1 MNNDQVEDLMYDVA
15 IIGGGLGGLALAI
28 QSVQQGYR
36 TILFE
41 KEKYPFHRVCGEYIS
56 FESWNFLQE
65 LGIPLSDLHLPL
77 IRRLQV
83 SAPNGNMLEHTL
95 PLGGFGISRYYLD
108 DLLHQIAIKEGV
120 VVMQENRVMDVIYS
134 NDRFTL
140 FTNRGETTARV
151 VAGAYG
157 KRSNLDIRWKREF
170 TRKRPGKLNHFI
182 GIKYHVSSDLPSD
195 LISLHNFKNGYCGVS
210 QVENNKYCLCY
221 LTTAAN
227 LRNNQNDVLE
237 MERNVLMKNPL
248 LKEVLL
254 SSTKLFEQPL
264 IISQISFNRRS
275 QVENHV
281 LMVGDCAGLI
291 TPLCGNGMSMALH
304 ASKLAIREIESFLA
318 GNTSRFEMEQQY
330 EQQWEKHFSR
340 RLATG
345 RMIQRWFGSEF
356 QSDLLIKALKPFPK
370 LVNFLIRETHGET
383 F

>member
-1 MNNDQVEDLMYDVA
+1 MNKVQVEESVYDVA

-65 LGIPLSDLHLPL
+65 LGIPLSDLYLPV

-83 SAPNGNMLEHTL
+83 SAPNGNFLEHPL

-108 DLLHQIAIKEGV
+108 DLLHQVALKEGV
-120 VVMQENRVMDVIYS
+120 ILMQENRVMDVIYS

-140 FTNRGETTARV
+140 FTNRGETTAKV
-151 VAGAYG
+151 VAGAFG

-182 GIKYHVSSDLPSD
+182 GVKYHVSGDFPAD
-195 LISLHNFKNGYCGVS
+195 LISLHNFKNGYCGIS

-227 LRNNQNDVLE
+227 LRNNQNDVQE
-237 MERNVLMKNPL
+237 MERKVLMKNPL
-248 LKEVLL
+248 LKEVFL
-254 SSTKLFEQPL
+254 SAKKLYPTTIDYFAD
-264 IISQISFNRRS
+264 IF
-275 QVENHV
+275 
-281 LMVGDCAGLI
+281 
-291 TPLCGNGMSMALH
+291 
-304 ASKLAIREIESFLA
+304 
-318 GNTSRFEMEQQY
+318 
-330 EQQWEKHFSR
+330 
-340 RLATG
+340 
-345 RMIQRWFGSEF
+345 
-356 QSDLLIKALKPFPK
+356 
-370 LVNFLIRETHGET
+370 
-383 F
+383 